1 MKTSLKKWI
10 CFLTAAVMI
19 TASAVSAS
27 AAASAGSSS
36 SGNASAGTS
45 TAVKSNGEIYVL
57 CTSDAHCGIDQGF
70 GYAGLQQVRQTLE
83 AQGYETILIDNGDA
97 VQGEPIGMLSKGEAL
112 IIISTSRSTDNIK
125 LSLNANEA
133 SGAKCT
139 SSPARNLFAKS
150 EINEHLFAIRP
161 SVCHMAG
168 AALFKANTTNGA
180 IPWKNCI
187 YSDIEAPPT
196 RVLERAN
203 PNRKRSRFIVAK
215 AALGIISI
223 LLIPRRYI

>member
-1 MKTSLKKWI
+1 
-10 CFLTAAVMI
+10 MI

-27 AAASAGSSS
+27 AAAYAGSSS

-150 EINEHLFAIRP
+150 EFNEHLFAIRP
-161 SVCHMAG
+161 SVCHNHQRIQAKTK
-168 AALFKANTTNGA
+168 LT
-180 IPWKNCI
+180 P
-187 YSDIEAPPT
+187 
-196 RVLERAN
+196 LELRCQ
-203 PNRKRSRFIVAK
+203 FVA
-215 AALGIISI
+215 
-223 LLIPRRYI
+223 

>member
-1 MKTSLKKWI
+1 MKKTLKTI
-10 CFLTAAVMI
+10 LCTILTMVLLLPAVYAAEVSEDGSADRASTAASESS
-19 TASAVSAS
+19 SADAAS
-27 AAASAGSSS
+27 AAETLQAQKE
-36 SGNASAGTS
+36 NAE
-45 TAVKSNGEIYVL
+45 KKDIL
-57 CTSDAHCGIDQGF
+57 ILFTSDVHCGIDKGF

-150 EINEHLFAIRP
+150 EFNEHLFAIRP
-161 SVCHMAG
+161 SVCHNHQRIQAKTK
-168 AALFKANTTNGA
+168 LT
-180 IPWKNCI
+180 P
-187 YSDIEAPPT
+187 
-196 RVLERAN
+196 LELRCQ
-203 PNRKRSRFIVAK
+203 FVA
-215 AALGIISI
+215 
-223 LLIPRRYI
+223 

>member
-97 VQGEPIGMLSKGEAL
+97 VQGEPIG
-112 IIISTSRSTDNIK
+112 I
-125 LSLNANEA
+125 SLNANEA

-150 EINEHLFAIRP
+150 EFNEHLFAIRP
-161 SVCHMAG
+161 SVCHNHQRIQAKTK
-168 AALFKANTTNGA
+168 LT
-180 IPWKNCI
+180 P
-187 YSDIEAPPT
+187 
-196 RVLERAN
+196 LELRCQ
-203 PNRKRSRFIVAK
+203 FVA
-215 AALGIISI
+215 
-223 LLIPRRYI
+223 

>member
-1 MKTSLKKWI
+1 
-10 CFLTAAVMI
+10 MI

-97 VQGEPIGMLSKGEAL
+97 VQGEPIGYA
-112 IIISTSRSTDNIK
+112 IDAAIRQATDNIK

-150 EINEHLFAIRP
+150 EFNEHLFAIRP
-161 SVCHMAG
+161 SVCHNHQRIQAKTK
-168 AALFKANTTNGA
+168 LT
-180 IPWKNCI
+180 P
-187 YSDIEAPPT
+187 
-196 RVLERAN
+196 LELRCQ
-203 PNRKRSRFIVAK
+203 FVA
-215 AALGIISI
+215 
-223 LLIPRRYI
+223 